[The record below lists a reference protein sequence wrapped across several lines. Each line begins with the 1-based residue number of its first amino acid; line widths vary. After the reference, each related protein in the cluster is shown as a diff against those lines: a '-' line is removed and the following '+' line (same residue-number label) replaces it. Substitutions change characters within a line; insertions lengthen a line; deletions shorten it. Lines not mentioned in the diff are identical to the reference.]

1 MARLS
6 VAGSKKSN
14 EKQSRKEL
22 LKREDAFTEAA
33 DRSVHWAA
41 SNKSALLIG
50 VVALFL
56 AIVIGVV
63 INSVMESKAEDNAV
77 AFDKATKIMAAK
89 VLPPESTETANPS
102 ADPPVFAN
110 DKDRDLAAR
119 DAFRAASA
127 KASGKAG
134 LLSRFMVADLT
145 AKVGEKEAAEKELAA
160 ILGDMAPSDSLRFL
174 VVERLAFLQE
184 ARGDLAGAL
193 KTFESLKG
201 DAFYADR
208 ASLQAARVEL
218 AMGDTAK
225 ARTRLEK
232 LKAEHANEP
241 VGTEAGE
248 MLSAMGVA
256 AAPAAGIDAPPS
268 PASADLTKTTPTT
281 QAD

>member
-6 VAGSKKSN
+6 VGGSKKSN

-33 DRSVHWAA
+33 DKSVDWAA
-41 SNKSALLIG
+41 SNKNALVIG

-56 AIVIGVV
+56 AIVAGVV
-63 INSVMESKAEDNAV
+63 INGVMESKAEDSAT
-77 AFDKATKIMAAK
+77 AFAKATKIMAGK
-89 VLPPESTETANPS
+89 VLEPESTETANPS

-119 DAFRAASA
+119 DAFRAAGE
-127 KASGKAG
+127 KARGKAG

-145 AKVGEKEAAEKELAA
+145 AKVGEKEAAEKDLAA
-160 ILGDMAPSDSLRFL
+160 LLSDVPSDDSLRFL

-184 ARGDLAGAL
+184 GRGDLAGAL
-193 KTFESLKG
+193 KTFDSLKG
-201 DAFYADR
+201 EAFYADR
-208 ASLQAARVEL
+208 ASLQAARIEL

-232 LKAEHANEP
+232 LKADHANKP

-248 MLSAMGVA
+248 MLMAMGVVP
-256 AAPAAGIDAPPS
+256 APAPGGDAPS
-268 PASADLTKTTPTT
+268 PASADLTKTPAPK
-281 QAD
+281 AD